1 MAKKEGTVDAS
12 KKRTAR
18 KKMGQRALSN
28 RTGDRKRMPKLR
40 LPRNGSKKWY
50 VVALF
55 HNLNSLKDN
64 ERAECLNEL
73 RKYMPKQ
80 RSASAA
86 NDEKLFK
93 ALRKLMNA
101 NKK

>member
-1 MAKKEGTVDAS
+1 MTKKEGTDVAS
-12 KKRTAR
+12 KKRTTR

-55 HNLNSLKDN
+55 YNLNSLKDN

-80 RSASAA
+80 QSVSTAS
-86 NDEKLFK
+86 DEKLFK
-93 ALRKLMNA
+93 VFRKLMNA
-101 NKK
+101 NKN